1 MFRKSLITPF
11 FLTGVMSAQEVSPKL
26 TLPDMPEPKLGPDS
40 MVKTDRFQF
49 HQLWILD

>member
-1 MFRKSLITPF
+1 MFRKLLTAPI
-11 FLTGVMSAQEVSPKL
+11 FLTRMMSAKEVLPKL

-40 MVKTDRFQF
+40 MVKTDQF